1 MSTFGR
7 RQERPVVLLGVCVLV
22 LGDVADAG
30 LVLAEGVLVSGTAG
44 VKRAGSVVPLRLA
57 RIEIRM
63 TAAGVVLAAR
73 HQSVL

>member
-7 RQERPVVLLGVCVLV
+7 RQERPVVLLGVFV
-22 LGDVADAG
+22 DVADAG